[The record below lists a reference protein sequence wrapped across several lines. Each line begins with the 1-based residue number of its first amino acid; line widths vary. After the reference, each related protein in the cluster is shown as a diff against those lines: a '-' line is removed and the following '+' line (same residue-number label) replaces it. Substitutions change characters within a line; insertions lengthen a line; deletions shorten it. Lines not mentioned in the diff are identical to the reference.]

1 MNKDPRFKIV
11 SVCDKRQVKLDAVKE
26 RFKIS
31 DDNLFLDE
39 LYTPPHIDLSNEQK
53 DEIKQTL
60 IELGIEK
67 DRP

>member
-1 MNKDPRFKIV
+1 MDN
-11 SVCDKRQVKLDAVKE
+11 E
-26 RFKIS
+26 R
-31 DDNLFLDE
+31 DNLFLDE

-53 DEIKQTL
+53 DEIKQAL